1 MGDIFKVLIVET
13 KQNKTKTL
21 ALEFITLY
29 LEKITFKNKGQ
40 VNY

>member
-13 KQNKTKTL
+13 KQNKTKTKTL
-21 ALEFITLY
+21 ALY